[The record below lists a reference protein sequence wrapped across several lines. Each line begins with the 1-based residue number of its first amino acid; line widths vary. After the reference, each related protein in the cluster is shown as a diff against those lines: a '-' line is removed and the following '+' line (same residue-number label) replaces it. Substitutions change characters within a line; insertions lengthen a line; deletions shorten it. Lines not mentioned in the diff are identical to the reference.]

1 MSQGVIHVGL
11 DIGTTKVVAVVA
23 STEARTRRVEILGKG
38 IAPST
43 GLSRGVVTNI
53 QKTAEAIR
61 KAVDQAEAQSGL
73 PIKRVHIG
81 IAGDHVQDFTTRS
94 IVTISSPTR
103 EISHDDVQRVL
114 EDARRVPI
122 GPERRILHAIPQDY
136 IIDGQAGISD
146 PIGMSGS
153 RLEANVL
160 IITGALT
167 AIDNMIRCAERA
179 DLEVASIVLQPLASG
194 LAVLDEGEREIGVA
208 LVDIGGGTT
217 DIAIFKD
224 GLLRST
230 SIFSIAG
237 QKVTDDIVQMLSIL
251 KADAERIKLDYGHA
265 VAASILRNDTFQ
277 VPGVGG
283 RSPKEVSKSVLCQ
296 IIEPRMEEIFEF
308 ALQELMKSKLIH
320 HLSAGIVITGG
331 CSLLT
336 GADEL
341 AQRVFHM
348 PVKIGIPGGFSI
360 SGMAQEVSLPTF
372 ATAVGL
378 IHYAVQQDADAVL
391 AAASSVPHSSKH
403 DKNSAQP
410 IEDDSASL
418 QQQKKVGV
426 FGKLRSWLEDL

>member
-1 MSQGVIHVGL
+1 MNERSIHVGL
-11 DIGTTKVVAVVA
+11 DIGTTKVVAVIA
-23 STEARTRRVEILGKG
+23 ATEPRTRTLEILGKG
-38 IAPST
+38 VAAST

-53 QKTAEAIR
+53 QKTADAIR
-61 KAVDQAEAQSGL
+61 LAVEQASTQSG
-73 PIKRVHIG
+73 IEISRVSIG

-94 IVTISSPTR
+94 IVTVSSPTR

-122 GPERRILHAIPQDY
+122 GPERQILHAIPQDY
-136 IIDGQAGISD
+136 IIDGQSGITD
-146 PIGMSGS
+146 PVGMSGS

-160 IITGALT
+160 IITGAAT
-167 AIDNMIRCAERA
+167 AIHNMSLCVERA
-179 DLEVASIVLQPLASG
+179 GLSVDHIVLQPLASG

-224 GLLRST
+224 GILRST

-237 QKVTDDIVQMLSIL
+237 QKVTDDIGQMLGIL
-251 KADAERIKLDYGHA
+251 KQDAERIKLQYGHA
-265 VAASILRNDTFQ
+265 VANSIMRNDTFQ

-283 RSPKEVSKSVLCQ
+283 RSPKEVSKSILCQ

-308 ALQELMKSKLIH
+308 AQQELMKSKLYH

-331 CSLLT
+331 CSLLS

-341 AQRVFHM
+341 AQRVFNMH
-348 PVKIGIPGGFSI
+348 VKIGIPGGFAVR
-360 SGMAQEVSLPTF
+360 GMAQEVSSPVY

-378 IHYAVQQDADAVL
+378 IHYAVQQDAEQL
-391 AAASSVPHSSKH
+391 ISNASTKTTT
-403 DKNSAQP
+403 AQP
-410 IEDDSASL
+410 ISQPESL
-418 QQQKKVGV
+418 PQIEQHKKKAGIIT
-426 FGKLRSWLEDL
+426 KLRTWLEDL

>member
-1 MSQGVIHVGL
+1 MSERIIHVGL
-11 DIGTTKVVAVVA
+11 DIGTTKIVAVIA
-23 STEARTRRVEILGKG
+23 ATEPRTRTLEILGKG
-38 IAPST
+38 VAVST

-53 QKTAEAIR
+53 QKTADAIR
-61 KAVDQAEAQSGL
+61 LAVDQASTQSG
-73 PIKRVHIG
+73 IEISRVSIG

-94 IVTISSPTR
+94 IVTVSSPTR

-122 GPERRILHAIPQDY
+122 GPERQILHAIPQDY
-136 IIDGQAGISD
+136 MIDGQSGITD

-160 IITGALT
+160 IITGAAT
-167 AIDNMIRCAERA
+167 AIHNMTLCVERA
-179 DLEVASIVLQPLASG
+179 GLQIENIVLQPLASG

-224 GLLRST
+224 GILRST

-237 QKVTDDIVQMLSIL
+237 QKVTDDIGQMLGIM
-251 KADAERIKLDYGHA
+251 KQDAERIKLQYGHA
-265 VAASILRNDTFQ
+265 VSNSIMRNDTFQ

-283 RSPKEVSKSVLCQ
+283 RSPKEVSKSILCQ

-308 ALQELMKSKLIH
+308 AMQELMKSKLFH
-320 HLSAGIVITGG
+320 HLSAGVVITGG
-331 CSLLT
+331 CSLLS

-341 AQRVFHM
+341 AQRVFAMH
-348 PVKIGIPGGFSI
+348 VKIGIPGGFAVR
-360 SGMAQEVSLPTF
+360 GMAQEVSSPVF

-378 IHYAVQQDADAVL
+378 IHYAVQRDAESLNTLSMSTSTINQPSESTDTP
-391 AAASSVPHSSKH
+391 AASSEQR
-403 DKNSAQP
+403 KNKAG
-410 IEDDSASL
+410 IITR
-418 QQQKKVGV
+418 
-426 FGKLRSWLEDL
+426 LRAWLEDL